1 MRNDGTTAGSA
12 MSSSDTD
19 WAQVGREI
27 EEFLNGVGTLPVSSS
42 ASVDEVRRAIES
54 RFDFGE
60 PIPLPVLTSQVID
73 LLRRYATHVTHPR
86 YFGLFN
92 PSVSPAAIVADTLV
106 ALYNPQLA
114 AWSHSPA
121 ANEIERLTLR
131 YFARAIG
138 FDPDASSANFT
149 TGGLEAN
156 LSAVVI
162 ALSSRF
168 PSYRQGGVAA
178 IGSKP
183 VVYVSSETHHSL
195 TKVCRVVG
203 LGDDALREVPTTA
216 GFAMDPAA
224 LRKLIEADSKMG
236 RHPFLLVGTAGTTGG
251 GIVDPLSE
259 LADIA
264 AKFDLWFHV
273 DAAWGGAA
281 LLVPRLRPFL
291 HGIERADSV
300 TWDAHKWLS
309 VPMGAGMFFCR
320 HAGAS
325 RVAFDVATSYMP
337 AASGED
343 TADPYRTTLQWSRRA
358 IGLKL
363 FMSLAERG
371 GVGLREQVD
380 HQARMGDLLR
390 KKLASAG
397 WIIVNETP
405 LPLVCTTHDDI
416 RAGRCRVEDIV
427 SPVQARGRVWISD
440 VVLGGR
446 EKAVRTCIT
455 SFRTQEED
463 LDILVSEL
471 EHARGDRRQPRQ

>member
-1 MRNDGTTAGSA
+1 MRIDGTGAAASMT
-12 MSSSDTD
+12 SSDTA
-19 WAQVGREI
+19 WAQVGQEI
-27 EEFLNGVGTLPVSSS
+27 EEFLSGVGTLPVSSS
-42 ASVDEVRRAIES
+42 ASPDEVRHAIES

-60 PIPLPVLTSQVID
+60 PIPLPILTSQVID

-156 LSAVVI
+156 LSALVI

-168 PSYRQGGVAA
+168 PSYRQGGVTA

-203 LGDDALREVPTTA
+203 LGDDALREVPTTKD
-216 GFAMDPAA
+216 FAMDAAA
-224 LRKLIEADSKMG
+224 LRGLIEADSRMG
-236 RHPFLLVGTAGTTGG
+236 RHPFLIVGTAGTTGG
-251 GIVDPLSE
+251 GIVDPLPL
-259 LADIA
+259 LADVA
-264 AKFDLWFHV
+264 AKFNLWFHV

-320 HAGAS
+320 HADAS
-325 RVAFDVATSYMP
+325 RDAFDVATSYMP
-337 AASGED
+337 AGSGES
-343 TADPYRTTLQWSRRA
+343 TEDPYRTTLQWSRRA

-371 GVGLREQVD
+371 GIGLREQVD

-390 KKLASAG
+390 KKLAAAG
-397 WIIVNETP
+397 WTVVNETA
-405 LPLVCTTHDDI
+405 LPLVCTTHQDI
-416 RAGRCRVEDIV
+416 RAGRRTIEDIAN
-427 SPVQARGRVWISD
+427 SAQARGRVWISD
-440 VVLGGR
+440 VVLGQR
-446 EKAVRTCIT
+446 EKALRICIT

-463 LDILVSEL
+463 LDVLVDEL
-471 EHARGDRRQPRQ
+471 EHARGDPRQHWQ